1 LSAKIIVVGAEN
13 AHTEGKNCS
22 KNFLPF
28 QFKITIA
35 KESTNAY

>member
-1 LSAKIIVVGAEN
+1 MVACPEN
-13 AHTEGKNCS
+13 AHTDGKNCS

-35 KESTNAY
+35 KEST